1 MDRPRTDDIEQPIAL
16 VVDDEPLIR
25 MDTGDIL
32 CDAGFHVVEART
44 ADEAFAFLE
53 RHPSLRLVFTDVQM
67 PGDLDGFQLARL
79 VAERWP
85 HVSVIVAS
93 GAVRPGPGDL
103 PDQAEFINKP
113 FTPQLVLDTVQR
125 TMGALPAEL

>member
-113 FTPQLVLDTVQR
+113 FTPQLVLETVQR

>member
-1 MDRPRTDDIEQPIAL
+1 
-16 VVDDEPLIR
+16 
-25 MDTGDIL
+25 
-32 CDAGFHVVEART
+32 
-44 ADEAFAFLE
+44 
-53 RHPSLRLVFTDVQM
+53 M

-103 PDQAEFINKP
+103 PDHAEFINKP

>member
-1 MDRPRTDDIEQPIAL
+1 MDRFRIDDISQPIAL

-67 PGDLDGFQLARL
+67 PGHLDGFQLAKL
-79 VAERWP
+79 VVERWP

-93 GAVRPGPGDL
+93 GAVRPVPGDL
-103 PDQAEFINKP
+103 PPQAKFIDKP
-113 FTPQLVLDTVQR
+113 FTPQLVLETVQQ
-125 TMGALPAEL
+125 TMGALPTET